1 MNNVNIKPLE
11 ILLLEKSHAKVTEL
25 IKENL
30 DLKMEIALLK
40 VQVDLSQRERAYK
53 KKAYKFFGGRK

>member
-1 MNNVNIKPLE
+1 MNNATITPIE
-11 ILLLEKSHAKVTEL
+11 ILLLEKSHAKVTAL

-40 VQVDLSQRERAYK
+40 AQVDLSAHERAYK
-53 KKAYKFFGGRK
+53 EKAYKFFGRRK